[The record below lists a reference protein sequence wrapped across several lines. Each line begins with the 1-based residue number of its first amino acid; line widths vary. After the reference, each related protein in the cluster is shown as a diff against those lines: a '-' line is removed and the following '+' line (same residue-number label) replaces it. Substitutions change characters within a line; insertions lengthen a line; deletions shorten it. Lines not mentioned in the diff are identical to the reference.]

1 MSATSSQM
9 QAPRTESRP
18 GAPSPRAQRVSRRRL
33 PSWLSEQRLIGVGA
47 VVLALVVWEVA
58 ALLRLKP
65 KLTLPGPFD
74 VIDAF
79 KSLFEAGDIW
89 VDLWT
94 SAQELLI
101 GLGLAVV
108 IGLPLG
114 LLIGWYKRAAW
125 ALNPFINFLYAT
137 PRIAL
142 TPLLIIWLG
151 IGSSSKI
158 AIVFLMAF
166 FPVIINTAQG
176 VQSLEQGAVRVAR
189 CFGASDLQLFR
200 TVALPGTVP
209 FVASGIR
216 LAVGQAL
223 IGVFVAELSGAQHG
237 VGLMMS
243 TAGQQFQTATVFAGL
258 FIFAAAGIGLTSLLR
273 RVENHFA
280 AWRPSHD

>member
-1 MSATSSQM
+1 MSAAST
-9 QAPRTESRP
+9 RTRE
-18 GAPSPRAQRVSRRRL
+18 PRAASGPKSPGPRARRTTRRRL
-33 PSWLSEQRLIGVGA
+33 PSWLSEQRLIGVAA
-47 VVLALVVWEVA
+47 VVLVLVAWEVA
-58 ALLRLKP
+58 ALLRVKP
-65 KLTLPGPFD
+65 KLIFPGPFD

-79 KSLFEAGDIW
+79 KSLYEGGNLWIDM
-89 VDLWT
+89 WT
-94 SAQELLI
+94 SAQELLL
-101 GLGLAVV
+101 GLGLAVLL
-108 IGLPLG
+108 GLPLG
-114 LLIGWYKRAAW
+114 LLIGWYKRVAW

-166 FPVIINTAQG
+166 FPVLINTAQG

-209 FVASGIR
+209 FIASGIR

-237 VGLMMS
+237 VGMMMS
-243 TAGQQFQTATVFAGL
+243 TASQQFQTSQVFAGL
-258 FIFAAAGIGLTSLLR
+258 FIFAASGIILTALLR
-273 RVENHFA
+273 RVENRFA
-280 AWRPSHD
+280 AWRPNND